1 MSSIRCFIKATTEKG
16 YEIKGGRNGL
26 AGRLYSD
33 LMHSGKEKDWLWY
46 ELEMSKYEMKKLLS
60 QEKYKQ
66 ERHPPNI
73 VKWTFDDGR
82 TIEYDSRENCYIE
95 EALDFVKSLPDR
107 ENCILVAYD
116 EG

>member
-1 MSSIRCFIKATTEKG
+1 MSSIRCFIKATENG
-16 YEIKGGRNGL
+16 YEIKGGINGL
-26 AGRLYSD
+26 AGRLYYD
-33 LMHSGKEKDWLWY
+33 LMDSVKQKDWCWY
-46 ELEMSKYEMKKLLS
+46 ELEMSKSEMIKFLS
-60 QEKYKQ
+60 QEKYKR

-82 TIEYDSRENCYIE
+82 TIEYDLGENCYIE